1 MQKMFLWVACLA
13 ASTAY
18 ATGND
23 ELSVH
28 DSGSYNSNAYES
40 GSYESR
46 SYKPKPHES
55 EPAPVD
61 EKHKAVFIDDS
72 IIEMNVIE
80 TSVTDSRLDTL
91 PDVKHNIDQSIA
103 ALNEEQSQKPKQD
116 SNKDITIDPL
126 RLKSLAKHPQW
137 QHLLFYKNGKAEV
150 ISPDFYLT
158 NPKPRSKRNFDPY
171 AELLAT
177 IEKIG
182 DESVVCKYPA
192 RYLWLNHHL
201 PELNVDLKNC
211 AQLPDPNQEISL
223 ILVSSYLKNPASSF
237 GHVLVKTGAPIDSK
251 DDGAKEVRELSSEDL
266 LNNSYNFGA
275 SIPAN
280 DNGAMYAV
288 KGLFGLYDA
297 GFSETEFFKQDAV
310 YSKNEQRDM
319 WEYVLNLEEYE
330 TQLLNYHLYEAK
342 SARFDYYFIKQNC
355 GYRSGEILELISDV
369 KTTERIGPWYAP
381 DYVFDQLL
389 EHEGESES
397 LVASVRYLPS
407 EQTQLREKFG
417 QLSKPIQ
424 NIINSVIRTEDIT
437 PLASLN
443 TEDKALALDF
453 LILHRTYK
461 ISQDNTPKQQAFKNA
476 LLSQRFMLPASNG
489 LAQLTV
495 PNKASPALSNKTTQT
510 KVILSDDSVEVGLS
524 LFVKD
529 PLNAHTDIDK
539 RFEAVQASLGY
550 NFDESQWTLTD
561 FVFLD
566 MQQIEDLRQPLS
578 GEPKLSWQ
586 LKTGARTD
594 WFTGSNH
601 SPYAQ
606 AGVGAGAKFGEHI
619 LGYGM
624 LNATVHDQDKHADIG
639 IEVGVRAKREKQS
652 AELSYIASKREGRA
666 GMDFTKLTVRQ
677 QLSKNDDARII
688 VTYSDKVT
696 ADNNTVVSDADKL
709 NAAIAW
715 HHYW

>member
-1 MQKMFLWVACLA
+1 M
-13 ASTAY
+13 
-18 ATGND
+18 
-23 ELSVH
+23 
-28 DSGSYNSNAYES
+28 
-40 GSYESR
+40 
-46 SYKPKPHES
+46 
-55 EPAPVD
+55 
-61 EKHKAVFIDDS
+61 
-72 IIEMNVIE
+72 
-80 TSVTDSRLDTL
+80 
-91 PDVKHNIDQSIA
+91 
-103 ALNEEQSQKPKQD
+103 
-116 SNKDITIDPL
+116 
-126 RLKSLAKHPQW
+126 
-137 QHLLFYKNGKAEV
+137 FYKNGKAEV

-171 AELLAT
+171 AELIAT
-177 IEKIG
+177 IEQINNEG
-182 DESVVCKYPA
+182 VACKYPA

-211 AQLPDPNQEISL
+211 SKLPDANQEISL

-237 GHVLVKTGAPIDSK
+237 GHVLVKTNTPIDNANNTNS
-251 DDGAKEVRELSSEDL
+251 DVRELSSEDL

-275 SIPAN
+275 RIPEN
-280 DNGAMYAV
+280 ENGAMYAL
-288 KGLFGLYDA
+288 KGLFGFYDA

-319 WEYVLNLEEYE
+319 WEYVLNLDAFE

-355 GYRSGEILELISDV
+355 GYRSGEILELISDI
-369 KTTERIGPWYAP
+369 KTTERVGPWYAP

-389 EHEGESES
+389 EHDNGADS
-397 LVASVRYLPS
+397 LVSSVRYLPS
-407 EQTQLREKFG
+407 EQTQLREKFV

-424 NIINSVIRTEDIT
+424 AVINSVIRTEST
-437 PLASLN
+437 APLATLN
-443 TEDKALALDF
+443 ADDKAVALDF

-461 ISQDNTPKQQAFKNA
+461 ITQDDTPKQRALKSE
-476 LLSQRFMLPASNG
+476 LLSQRFALPASNG
-489 LAQLTV
+489 LAQLPV
-495 PNKASPALSNKTTQT
+495 PNKPSPALSNKTTQT
-510 KVILSDDSVEVGLS
+510 TVVLSEERAEVGLS

-539 RFEAVQASLGY
+539 RFEAVKASLGY
-550 NFDESQWTLTD
+550 SFDMHQWTLTD

-594 WFTGSNH
+594 MFTGNRH

-606 AGVGAGAKFGEHI
+606 AGVGAGAKFGKHI

-624 LNATVHDQDKHADIG
+624 VNATAHDQDKHADIG
-639 IEVGVRAKREKQS
+639 IELGLRMKRNNQS
-652 AELSYIASKREGRA
+652 AELSYVTSKREGRTA
-666 GMDFTKLTVRQ
+666 IDVAKLTLRQ
-677 QLSKNDDARII
+677 QLSKNNDARLIM
-688 VTYSDKVT
+688 TYSDTVM
-696 ADNNTVVSDADKL
+696 ADNSVVLGDSNTID
-709 NAAIAW
+709 AAIAW

>member
-1 MQKMFLWVACLA
+1 MYLGYLDKMQKILLWVACFA
-13 ASTAY
+13 ATTAG
-18 ATGND
+18 AAALD
-23 ELSVH
+23 E
-28 DSGSYNSNAYES
+28 SNAYI
-40 GSYESR
+40 
-46 SYKPKPHES
+46 PKPVMMDKEDKIASNTDTAIEAHLAIS
-55 EPAPVD
+55 ELN
-61 EKHKAVFIDDS
+61 S
-72 IIEMNVIE
+72 
-80 TSVTDSRLDTL
+80 L
-91 PDVKHNIDQSIA
+91 PSLEQSIQQLA
-103 ALNEEQSQKPKQD
+103 EEQVQEQKPNT
-116 SNKDITIDPL
+116 NKNIVIDPL
-126 RLKSLAKHPQW
+126 TLKSLAKHPQW

-177 IEKIG
+177 IEQSN

-192 RYLWLNHHL
+192 RYLWLTHHL

-211 AQLPDPNQEISL
+211 SQLPDPNQEISL
-223 ILVSSYLKNPASSF
+223 ILVSNYLKNPASSF
-237 GHVLVKTGAPIDSK
+237 GHVLVKTNMPIDDADSMVQ
-251 DDGAKEVRELSSEDL
+251 DVRELSSEDL
-266 LNNSYNFGA
+266 LNSSYNFGA
-275 SIPAN
+275 RIPAN
-280 DNGAMYAV
+280 ENGAMYAI

-319 WEYVLNLEEYE
+319 WEYVLNLDTFD

-389 EHEGESES
+389 EHEGETESES
-397 LVASVRYLPS
+397 LVSSVRYLPS
-407 EQTQLREKFG
+407 EQTQLREKFV

-424 NIINSVIRTEDIT
+424 DIINAVIRTEDT
-437 PLASLN
+437 APLATLDEES
-443 TEDKALALDF
+443 KALALDF

-461 ISQDNTPKQQAFKNA
+461 ISQDNTPKQQAFKGV
-476 LLSQRFMLPASNG
+476 LLSQRFTLPASNG
-489 LAQLTV
+489 LAQLPV

-510 KVILSDDSVEVGLS
+510 RIVLSDEMAEVGLS

-529 PLNAHTDIDK
+529 PLNAYTDIDK
-539 RFEAVQASLGY
+539 RFEAVKASLGY
-550 NFDESQWTLTD
+550 SFDERQWTLTD

-578 GEPKLSWQ
+578 SEPKLSWQ

-594 WFTGSNH
+594 WFTCKHH

-606 AGVGAGAKFGEHI
+606 AGIGAGAKFGQHL

-624 LNATVHDQDKHADIG
+624 VNATVHDQDKHADIG
-639 IEVGVRAKREKQS
+639 IELGLRAKRDSQS
-652 AELSYIASKREGRA
+652 AELSYIASKREGYNA
-666 GMDFTKLTVRQ
+666 INLTKLTVRQ
-677 QLSKNDDARII
+677 QLSKNNDARLI
-688 VTYSDKVT
+688 VTYSDTVT
-696 ADNNTVVSDADKL
+696 ADNDVILDDSDTLNT
-709 NAAIAW
+709 AIAW

>member
-1 MQKMFLWVACLA
+1 M
-13 ASTAY
+13 
-18 ATGND
+18 
-23 ELSVH
+23 
-28 DSGSYNSNAYES
+28 
-40 GSYESR
+40 
-46 SYKPKPHES
+46 
-55 EPAPVD
+55 
-61 EKHKAVFIDDS
+61 
-72 IIEMNVIE
+72 
-80 TSVTDSRLDTL
+80 
-91 PDVKHNIDQSIA
+91 
-103 ALNEEQSQKPKQD
+103 
-116 SNKDITIDPL
+116 
-126 RLKSLAKHPQW
+126 AKHSQW

-171 AELLAT
+171 AELIAT
-177 IEKIG
+177 IEQINNEG
-182 DESVVCKYPA
+182 VACKYPA

-211 AQLPDPNQEISL
+211 SKLPDANQEISL

-237 GHVLVKTGAPIDSK
+237 GHVLVKTNTPIDNANNTNS
-251 DDGAKEVRELSSEDL
+251 DVRELSSEDL

-275 SIPAN
+275 RIPEN
-280 DNGAMYAV
+280 ENGAMYAL
-288 KGLFGLYDA
+288 KGLFGFYDA

-319 WEYVLNLEEYE
+319 WEYVLNLDAFE

-355 GYRSGEILELISDV
+355 GYRSGEILELISDI
-369 KTTERIGPWYAP
+369 KTTERVGPWYAP

-389 EHEGESES
+389 EHDNGADS
-397 LVASVRYLPS
+397 LVSSVRYLPS
-407 EQTQLREKFG
+407 EQTQLREKFV

-424 NIINSVIRTEDIT
+424 AVINSVIRTEST
-437 PLASLN
+437 APLATLN
-443 TEDKALALDF
+443 ADDKAVALDF

-461 ISQDNTPKQQAFKNA
+461 ITQDDTPKQRALKSE
-476 LLSQRFMLPASNG
+476 LLSQRFALPASNG
-489 LAQLTV
+489 LAQLPV
-495 PNKASPALSNKTTQT
+495 PNKPSPALSNKTTQT
-510 KVILSDDSVEVGLS
+510 TVVLSEERAEVGLS

-539 RFEAVQASLGY
+539 RFEAVKASLGY
-550 NFDESQWTLTD
+550 SFDMHQWTLTD

-594 WFTGSNH
+594 MFTGNRH

-606 AGVGAGAKFGEHI
+606 AGVGAGAKFGKHI

-624 LNATVHDQDKHADIG
+624 VNATAHDQDKHADIG
-639 IEVGVRAKREKQS
+639 IELGLRMKRNNQS
-652 AELSYIASKREGRA
+652 AELSYVTSKREGRTA
-666 GMDFTKLTVRQ
+666 IDVAKLTLRQ
-677 QLSKNDDARII
+677 QLSKNNDARLIM
-688 VTYSDKVT
+688 TYSDTVM
-696 ADNNTVVSDADKL
+696 ADNSVVLGDSNTID
-709 NAAIAW
+709 AAIAW

>member
-1 MQKMFLWVACLA
+1 MQKIFLCVACFAVSTVCA
-13 ASTAY
+13 AEPYVMNSAMDSIVVEEKDNNVFTHD
-18 ATGND
+18 GNAD
-23 ELSVH
+23 NNET
-28 DSGSYNSNAYES
+28 
-40 GSYESR
+40 
-46 SYKPKPHES
+46 S
-55 EPAPVD
+55 EPRVLANGLDVSLAQMQGMRLPSD
-61 EKHKAVFIDDS
+61 KT
-72 IIEMNVIE
+72 IIEKKRQPSKKTAT
-80 TSVTDSRLDTL
+80 TSAKLKALS
-91 PDVKHNIDQSIA
+91 KHS
-103 ALNEEQSQKPKQD
+103 
-116 SNKDITIDPL
+116 
-126 RLKSLAKHPQW
+126 QW

-171 AELLAT
+171 AELMAT
-177 IEKIG
+177 IEQMNNEG
-182 DESVVCKYPA
+182 VVCKYPA

-211 AQLPDPNQEISL
+211 SKLPDANQEISL

-237 GHVLVKTGAPIDSK
+237 GHVLVKTNTSIDNINNTNS
-251 DDGAKEVRELSSEDL
+251 DVRELSSEDL

-275 SIPAN
+275 RIPEN
-280 DNGAMYAV
+280 ENGAMYAL
-288 KGLFGLYDA
+288 KGLFGFYDA

-319 WEYVLNLEEYE
+319 WEYVLNLDAFE

-355 GYRSGEILELISDV
+355 GYRSGEILELISDI
-369 KTTERIGPWYAP
+369 KTTERVGPWYAP

-389 EHEGESES
+389 EHDNGADS
-397 LVASVRYLPS
+397 LVSSVRYLPS
-407 EQTQLREKFG
+407 EQTQLREKFV

-424 NIINSVIRTEDIT
+424 AVINSVIRTEST
-437 PLASLN
+437 APLATLN
-443 TEDKALALDF
+443 ADDRAVALDF

-461 ISQDNTPKQQAFKNA
+461 ITQDNTLKQRAFKSE
-476 LLSQRFMLPASNG
+476 LLSQRFALPASNG

-495 PNKASPALSNKTTQT
+495 PNKPSPALSNKTTQT
-510 KVILSDDSVEVGLS
+510 TVVLSDERAEVGLS

-539 RFEAVQASLGY
+539 HFEAVKVSLGY
-550 NFDESQWTLTD
+550 NFDEYQWTLTD

-594 WFTGSNH
+594 MFTGNRH

-606 AGVGAGAKFGEHI
+606 VGIGAGAKFGKHI
-619 LGYGM
+619 LGYSM
-624 LNATVHDQDKHADIG
+624 VNATVHDQDRHADIG
-639 IEVGVRAKREKQS
+639 IELGLRMKRNNQS
-652 AELSYIASKREGRA
+652 AELSYVTSKREGRTA
-666 GMDFTKLTVRQ
+666 IDVAKLILRQ
-677 QLSKNDDARII
+677 QLSKNNDARLI
-688 VTYSDKVT
+688 VTYSDTVM
-696 ADNNTVVSDADKL
+696 ADNSVVLGDSDKID
-709 NAAIAW
+709 AAVAW

>member
-13 ASTAY
+13 ATTICNAEVDETNAY
-18 ATGND
+18 ASDPVIVDNENKFSSSND
-23 ELSVH
+23 SAIAADMTLSDRENLSDIVQ
-28 DSGSYNSNAYES
+28 
-40 GSYESR
+40 
-46 SYKPKPHES
+46 
-55 EPAPVD
+55 
-61 EKHKAVFIDDS
+61 
-72 IIEMNVIE
+72 
-80 TSVTDSRLDTL
+80 SVQRLTDSQ
-91 PDVKHNIDQSIA
+91 IQ
-103 ALNEEQSQKPKQD
+103 EQNRNSQKD
-116 SNKDITIDPL
+116 TAIDPIK
-126 RLKSLAKHPQW
+126 LKSLAKHSQW

-171 AELLAT
+171 AELIAT
-177 IEKIG
+177 IEQMNNEG
-182 DESVVCKYPA
+182 VVCKYPA

-211 AQLPDPNQEISL
+211 SKLPDANQEISL

-237 GHVLVKTGAPIDSK
+237 GHVLVKTNTSIDNINNTNS
-251 DDGAKEVRELSSEDL
+251 DVRELSSEDL

-275 SIPAN
+275 RIPEN
-280 DNGAMYAV
+280 ENGAMYAL
-288 KGLFGLYDA
+288 KGLFGFYDA

-319 WEYVLNLEEYE
+319 WEYVLNLDTFE

-355 GYRSGEILELISDV
+355 GYRSGEILELISDI
-369 KTTERIGPWYAP
+369 KMTERVGPWYAP
-381 DYVFDQLL
+381 DYAFDQLL
-389 EHEGESES
+389 EHDNGADS
-397 LVASVRYLPS
+397 LVSSVRYLPS
-407 EQTQLREKFG
+407 EQTQLREKFV
-417 QLSKPIQ
+417 QLSRPIQ
-424 NIINSVIRTEDIT
+424 AIINYVIRTEDT
-437 PLASLN
+437 APLATLN
-443 TEDKALALDF
+443 ADDKAVALDF

-461 ISQDNTPKQQAFKNA
+461 ITQDNTLKQRALKSE
-476 LLSQRFMLPASNG
+476 LLSQRFALPASNG

-495 PNKASPALSNKTTQT
+495 PNKPSPALSNKTTQT
-510 KVILSDDSVEVGLS
+510 TVVLSDERAEVGLS

-539 RFEAVQASLGY
+539 RFEAVKASLGY
-550 NFDESQWTLTD
+550 SFDMHQWTLTD

-566 MQQIEDLRQPLS
+566 MQQIEDLRQPLL

-594 WFTGSNH
+594 TFTGNRH

-606 AGVGAGAKFGEHI
+606 AGVGAGAKFGKHI

-624 LNATVHDQDKHADIG
+624 VNATAHDQDKHADIG
-639 IEVGVRAKREKQS
+639 IELGLRMKRNNQS
-652 AELSYIASKREGRA
+652 AELSYVTSKREGRTA
-666 GMDFTKLTVRQ
+666 IDVAKLILRQ
-677 QLSKNDDARII
+677 QLSKNNDARLI
-688 VTYSDKVT
+688 VTYSDTVM
-696 ADNNTVVSDADKL
+696 ADNSVVLGESDKID
-709 NAAIAW
+709 AAVAW

>member
-1 MQKMFLWVACLA
+1 MQKIFLCVACFAVSTVCA
-13 ASTAY
+13 AEPYVMNSAMDSIVVEEKDNNVFTHD
-18 ATGND
+18 GNAD
-23 ELSVH
+23 NNET
-28 DSGSYNSNAYES
+28 
-40 GSYESR
+40 
-46 SYKPKPHES
+46 S
-55 EPAPVD
+55 EPRVLANGLDVSLAQMQGMRLPSD
-61 EKHKAVFIDDS
+61 KT
-72 IIEMNVIE
+72 IIEKKRQPSKKTAT
-80 TSVTDSRLDTL
+80 TSAKLKALS
-91 PDVKHNIDQSIA
+91 KHS
-103 ALNEEQSQKPKQD
+103 
-116 SNKDITIDPL
+116 
-126 RLKSLAKHPQW
+126 QW

-171 AELLAT
+171 AELMAT
-177 IEKIG
+177 IEQMNNEG
-182 DESVVCKYPA
+182 VVCKYPA

-211 AQLPDPNQEISL
+211 SKLPDANQEISL

-237 GHVLVKTGAPIDSK
+237 GHVLVKTNTSIDNINNTNS
-251 DDGAKEVRELSSEDL
+251 DVRELSSEDL

-275 SIPAN
+275 RIPEN
-280 DNGAMYAV
+280 ENGAMYAL
-288 KGLFGLYDA
+288 KGLFGFYDA

-319 WEYVLNLEEYE
+319 WEYVLNLDAFE

-355 GYRSGEILELISDV
+355 GYRSGEILELISDI
-369 KTTERIGPWYAP
+369 KTTERVGPWYAP

-389 EHEGESES
+389 EHDNGADS
-397 LVASVRYLPS
+397 LVSSVRYLPS
-407 EQTQLREKFG
+407 EQTQLREKFV

-424 NIINSVIRTEDIT
+424 AVINSVIRTEST
-437 PLASLN
+437 APLATLN
-443 TEDKALALDF
+443 ADDRAVALDF

-461 ISQDNTPKQQAFKNA
+461 ITQDNTLKQRAFKSE
-476 LLSQRFMLPASNG
+476 LLSQRFALPASNG

-495 PNKASPALSNKTTQT
+495 PNKPSPALSNKTTQT
-510 KVILSDDSVEVGLS
+510 TVVLSDERAEVGLS

-539 RFEAVQASLGY
+539 HFEAVKVSLGY
-550 NFDESQWTLTD
+550 NFDEYQWTLTD

-594 WFTGSNH
+594 MFTGNRH

-606 AGVGAGAKFGEHI
+606 AGVGAGAKFGKHI
-619 LGYGM
+619 LGYSM
-624 LNATVHDQDKHADIG
+624 VNATVHDQDRHADIG
-639 IEVGVRAKREKQS
+639 IELGLRMKRNNQS
-652 AELSYIASKREGRA
+652 AELSYVTSKREGRTA
-666 GMDFTKLTVRQ
+666 IDVAKLILRQ
-677 QLSKNDDARII
+677 QLSKNNDARLI
-688 VTYSDKVT
+688 VTYSDTVM
-696 ADNNTVVSDADKL
+696 ADNSVVLGDSNTID
-709 NAAIAW
+709 AAIAW

>member
-1 MQKMFLWVACLA
+1 MDSIVVEEKDNNVF
-13 ASTAY
+13 THD
-18 ATGND
+18 GNAD
-23 ELSVH
+23 NNET
-28 DSGSYNSNAYES
+28 
-40 GSYESR
+40 
-46 SYKPKPHES
+46 S
-55 EPAPVD
+55 EPRVLANGLDVSLAQMQGMRLPSD
-61 EKHKAVFIDDS
+61 KT
-72 IIEMNVIE
+72 IIEKKRQPSKNTAT
-80 TSVTDSRLDTL
+80 TSAKLKALS
-91 PDVKHNIDQSIA
+91 KHS
-103 ALNEEQSQKPKQD
+103 
-116 SNKDITIDPL
+116 
-126 RLKSLAKHPQW
+126 QW

-171 AELLAT
+171 AELMAT
-177 IEKIG
+177 IEQMNNEG
-182 DESVVCKYPA
+182 VVCKYPA

-211 AQLPDPNQEISL
+211 SKLPDANQEISL

-237 GHVLVKTGAPIDSK
+237 GHVLVKTNTSIDNINNTNS
-251 DDGAKEVRELSSEDL
+251 DVRELSSEDL

-275 SIPAN
+275 RIPEN
-280 DNGAMYAV
+280 ENGAMYAL
-288 KGLFGLYDA
+288 KGLFGFYDA

-319 WEYVLNLEEYE
+319 WEYVLNLDAFE

-355 GYRSGEILELISDV
+355 GYRSGEILELISDI
-369 KTTERIGPWYAP
+369 KTTERVGPWYAP

-389 EHEGESES
+389 EHDNGADS
-397 LVASVRYLPS
+397 LVSSVRYLPS
-407 EQTQLREKFG
+407 EQTQLREKFV

-424 NIINSVIRTEDIT
+424 AVINSVIRTEST
-437 PLASLN
+437 APLATLN
-443 TEDKALALDF
+443 ADDRAVALDF

-461 ISQDNTPKQQAFKNA
+461 ITQDNTLKQRAFKSE
-476 LLSQRFMLPASNG
+476 LLSQRFALPASNG

-495 PNKASPALSNKTTQT
+495 PNKPSPALSNKTTQT
-510 KVILSDDSVEVGLS
+510 TVVLSDERAEVGLS

-539 RFEAVQASLGY
+539 HFEAVKVSLGY
-550 NFDESQWTLTD
+550 NFDEYQWTLTD

-594 WFTGSNH
+594 MFTGNRH

-606 AGVGAGAKFGEHI
+606 VGIGAGAKFGKHI
-619 LGYGM
+619 LGYSM
-624 LNATVHDQDKHADIG
+624 VNATVHDQDRHADIG
-639 IEVGVRAKREKQS
+639 IELGLRMKRNNQS
-652 AELSYIASKREGRA
+652 AELSYVTSKREGRTA
-666 GMDFTKLTVRQ
+666 IDVAKLILRQ
-677 QLSKNDDARII
+677 QLSKNNDARLI
-688 VTYSDKVT
+688 VTYSDTVM
-696 ADNNTVVSDADKL
+696 ADNSVVLGDSNTID
-709 NAAIAW
+709 AAIAW

>member
-13 ASTAY
+13 ATTICNAEVDETNAY
-18 ATGND
+18 ASDPVIVDNENKFSSSND
-23 ELSVH
+23 SAIAADMTLSDRENLSDIVQ
-28 DSGSYNSNAYES
+28 
-40 GSYESR
+40 
-46 SYKPKPHES
+46 
-55 EPAPVD
+55 
-61 EKHKAVFIDDS
+61 
-72 IIEMNVIE
+72 
-80 TSVTDSRLDTL
+80 SVQRLTDSQ
-91 PDVKHNIDQSIA
+91 IQ
-103 ALNEEQSQKPKQD
+103 EQNRNSQKD
-116 SNKDITIDPL
+116 TAIDPIK
-126 RLKSLAKHPQW
+126 LKSLAKHSQW

-171 AELLAT
+171 AELIAT
-177 IEKIG
+177 IEQMNNEG
-182 DESVVCKYPA
+182 VVCKYPA

-211 AQLPDPNQEISL
+211 SKLPDANQEISL

-237 GHVLVKTGAPIDSK
+237 GHVLVKTNTSIDNINNTNS
-251 DDGAKEVRELSSEDL
+251 DVRELSSEDL

-275 SIPAN
+275 RIPEN
-280 DNGAMYAV
+280 ENGAMYAL
-288 KGLFGLYDA
+288 KGLFGFYDA

-319 WEYVLNLEEYE
+319 WEYVLNLDTFE

-355 GYRSGEILELISDV
+355 GYRSGEILELISDI
-369 KTTERIGPWYAP
+369 KTTERVGPWYAP

-389 EHEGESES
+389 EHDNGADS
-397 LVASVRYLPS
+397 LVSSVRYLPS
-407 EQTQLREKFG
+407 EQTQLREKFV

-424 NIINSVIRTEDIT
+424 AIINSVIRTEST
-437 PLASLN
+437 APLATLN
-443 TEDKALALDF
+443 ADDRAVALDF

-461 ISQDNTPKQQAFKNA
+461 ITQDNTLKQRAFKSE
-476 LLSQRFMLPASNG
+476 LLSQRFALPASNG

-495 PNKASPALSNKTTQT
+495 PNKPSPALSNKTTQT
-510 KVILSDDSVEVGLS
+510 TVVLSDERAEVGLS

-539 RFEAVQASLGY
+539 HFEAVKVSLGY
-550 NFDESQWTLTD
+550 NFDEYQWTLTD

-594 WFTGSNH
+594 MFTGNRH

-606 AGVGAGAKFGEHI
+606 AGVGAGAKFGKHI

-624 LNATVHDQDKHADIG
+624 VNATVHDQDRHADIG
-639 IEVGVRAKREKQS
+639 IELGLRMKRNNQS
-652 AELSYIASKREGRA
+652 AELSYVTSKREGRTA
-666 GMDFTKLTVRQ
+666 IDVAKLILRQ
-677 QLSKNDDARII
+677 QLSKNNDARLI
-688 VTYSDKVT
+688 VTYSDTVM
-696 ADNNTVVSDADKL
+696 ADNSVVLGESDKID
-709 NAAIAW
+709 AAVAW

>member
-13 ASTAY
+13 ATTICNAEVDETNAY
-18 ATGND
+18 ASDPVTVDKENKF
-23 ELSVH
+23 S
-28 DSGSYNSNAYES
+28 SSNAS
-40 GSYESR
+40 SI
-46 SYKPKPHES
+46 
-55 EPAPVD
+55 AVD
-61 EKHKAVFIDDS
+61 
-72 IIEMNVIE
+72 M
-80 TSVTDSRLDTL
+80 TSSDRENLSDIVQSVQRLTDSQ
-91 PDVKHNIDQSIA
+91 IQ
-103 ALNEEQSQKPKQD
+103 EQNRNSQKD
-116 SNKDITIDPL
+116 TAIDPIK
-126 RLKSLAKHPQW
+126 LKSLAKHSQW

-171 AELLAT
+171 AELIAT
-177 IEKIG
+177 IEQMNNEG
-182 DESVVCKYPA
+182 VVCKYPA

-211 AQLPDPNQEISL
+211 SKLPDANQEISL

-237 GHVLVKTGAPIDSK
+237 GHVLVKTNTSIDNINNTNS
-251 DDGAKEVRELSSEDL
+251 DVRELSSEDL

-275 SIPAN
+275 RIPEN
-280 DNGAMYAV
+280 ENGAMYAL
-288 KGLFGLYDA
+288 KGLFGFYDA

-319 WEYVLNLEEYE
+319 WEYVLNLDTFE

-355 GYRSGEILELISDV
+355 GYRSGEILELISDI
-369 KTTERIGPWYAP
+369 KTTERVGPWYAP

-389 EHEGESES
+389 EHDNGADS
-397 LVASVRYLPS
+397 LVSSVRYLPS
-407 EQTQLREKFG
+407 EQTQLREKFV

-424 NIINSVIRTEDIT
+424 AVINSVIRTEST
-437 PLASLN
+437 APLATLN
-443 TEDKALALDF
+443 ADDKAVALDF

-461 ISQDNTPKQQAFKNA
+461 ITQDDTPKQRALKSE
-476 LLSQRFMLPASNG
+476 LLSQRFALPASNG
-489 LAQLTV
+489 LAQLPV
-495 PNKASPALSNKTTQT
+495 PNKPSPALSNKTTQT
-510 KVILSDDSVEVGLS
+510 TVVLSEERAEVGLS

-539 RFEAVQASLGY
+539 RFEAVKASLGY
-550 NFDESQWTLTD
+550 SFDMHQWTLTD

-586 LKTGARTD
+586 LKTGARID
-594 WFTGSNH
+594 MFTGNRH

-606 AGVGAGAKFGEHI
+606 AGVGAGAKFGKHI

-624 LNATVHDQDKHADIG
+624 VNATVHDQDRHADIG
-639 IEVGVRAKREKQS
+639 IELGLRMKRNSQS
-652 AELSYIASKREGRA
+652 AELSYVTSKREGRTA
-666 GMDFTKLTVRQ
+666 IDVAKLILRQ
-677 QLSKNDDARII
+677 QLSKNNDARLIM
-688 VTYSDKVT
+688 TYSDTVM
-696 ADNNTVVSDADKL
+696 ADNSVVLGESDKID
-709 NAAIAW
+709 AAVAW

>member
-1 MQKMFLWVACLA
+1 MQKIFLWVACFS

-18 ATGND
+18 AVGVD
-23 ELSVH
+23 ELSVI
-28 DSGSYNSNAYES
+28 DSNDYE
-40 GSYESR
+40 
-46 SYKPKPHES
+46 PKPAKLES
-55 EPAPVD
+55 VGKKEQ
-61 EKHKAVFIDDS
+61 AVAINDH
-72 IIEMNVIE
+72 VIE
-80 TSVTDSRLDTL
+80 TDIVDSRANSEMDAL
-91 PDVKHNIDQSIA
+91 PDVENNIEQIIE
-103 ALNEEQSQKPKQD
+103 LTNKVQSQEPKQD
-116 SNKDITIDPL
+116 ANKSITIDPL
-126 RLKSLAKHPQW
+126 KLQALSKHRQW
-137 QHLLFYKNGKAEV
+137 QHLLFYKDGKAEV
-150 ISPDFYLT
+150 ISLGFYLT
-158 NPKPRSKRNFDPY
+158 NPKPRSKRDVDPY
-171 AELLAT
+171 AELIAT
-177 IEKIG
+177 IESID
-182 DESVVCKYPA
+182 DEKVVCKYPA
-192 RYLWLNHHL
+192 RYLWLTHHL
-201 PELNVDLKNC
+201 PELHVNLNECV
-211 AQLPDPNQEISL
+211 QLPDPNQEISL
-223 ILVSSYLKNPASSF
+223 ILVSNYLKNPASSF
-237 GHVLVKTGAPIDSK
+237 GHVLVKTSLPTGDKDNNTISTNAKNDNAK
-251 DDGAKEVRELSSEDL
+251 DDNANEVRELSSEDL
-266 LNNSYNFGA
+266 LNSSYNFGA

-280 DNGAMYAV
+280 ENGAMYAI

-319 WEYVLNLEEYE
+319 WEYVLNLESYE

-389 EHEGESES
+389 EHEDGTES
-397 LVASVRYLPS
+397 LVSSVRYLPS

-417 QLSKPIQ
+417 QLPKPIQ
-424 NIINSVIRTEDIT
+424 DIINSVIRTENIEL
-437 PLASLN
+437 LATLN

-461 ISQDNTPKQQAFKNA
+461 ISQNDTPKHQSFKSE
-476 LLSQRFMLPASNG
+476 LLSQRFKLPASNG
-489 LAQLTV
+489 LAQLPV

-510 KVILSDDSVEVGLS
+510 KVVLSDEMAEIGLS

-529 PLNAHTDIDK
+529 PLNAYTDIDK

-550 NFDESQWTLTD
+550 DFDKHQLTLTD

-594 WFTGSNH
+594 WFTGNHH

-606 AGVGAGAKFGEHI
+606 AGVGAGAKFGEHV

-624 LNATVHDQDKHADIG
+624 VNATVHDQDKHADIG
-639 IEVGVRAKREKQS
+639 IEVGVRAKRDRQS
-652 AELSYIASKREGRA
+652 AELSYIASKREGRTS
-666 GMDFTKLTVRQ
+666 MNLTKLTLRQ
-677 QLSKNDDARII
+677 QLSKNDDARIV
-688 VTYSDKVT
+688 VTYSDTVT
-696 ADNNTVVSDADKL
+696 ADNNAILDDIDKL

>member
-1 MQKMFLWVACLA
+1 MQKIFLCVACFAVSTVCA
-13 ASTAY
+13 AEPYVMNSAMDSIVVEEKDNNVFTHD
-18 ATGND
+18 GNAD
-23 ELSVH
+23 NNET
-28 DSGSYNSNAYES
+28 
-40 GSYESR
+40 
-46 SYKPKPHES
+46 S
-55 EPAPVD
+55 EPRVLANGLDVSLAQMQGMRLPSD
-61 EKHKAVFIDDS
+61 KT
-72 IIEMNVIE
+72 IIEKKRQPSKNTAT
-80 TSVTDSRLDTL
+80 TSAKLKALS
-91 PDVKHNIDQSIA
+91 KHS
-103 ALNEEQSQKPKQD
+103 
-116 SNKDITIDPL
+116 
-126 RLKSLAKHPQW
+126 QW

-171 AELLAT
+171 AELMAT
-177 IEKIG
+177 IEQMNNEG
-182 DESVVCKYPA
+182 VVCKYPA

-211 AQLPDPNQEISL
+211 SKLPDANQEISL

-237 GHVLVKTGAPIDSK
+237 GHVLVKTNTSIDNINNTNS
-251 DDGAKEVRELSSEDL
+251 DVRELSSEDL

-275 SIPAN
+275 RIPEN
-280 DNGAMYAV
+280 ENGAMYAL
-288 KGLFGLYDA
+288 KGLFGFYDA

-319 WEYVLNLEEYE
+319 WEYVLNLDAFE

-355 GYRSGEILELISDV
+355 GYRSGEILELISDI
-369 KTTERIGPWYAP
+369 KTTERVGPWYAP

-389 EHEGESES
+389 EHDNGADS
-397 LVASVRYLPS
+397 LVSSVRYLPS
-407 EQTQLREKFG
+407 EQTQLREKFV

-424 NIINSVIRTEDIT
+424 AVINSVIRTEST
-437 PLASLN
+437 APLATLN
-443 TEDKALALDF
+443 ADDRAVALDF

-461 ISQDNTPKQQAFKNA
+461 ITQDNTLKQRAFKSE
-476 LLSQRFMLPASNG
+476 LLSQRFALPASNG

-495 PNKASPALSNKTTQT
+495 PNKPSPALSNKTTQT
-510 KVILSDDSVEVGLS
+510 TVVLSDERAEVGLS

-539 RFEAVQASLGY
+539 HFEAVKVSLGY
-550 NFDESQWTLTD
+550 NFDEYQWTLTD

-594 WFTGSNH
+594 MFTGNRH

-606 AGVGAGAKFGEHI
+606 VGIGAGAKFGKHI
-619 LGYGM
+619 LGYSM
-624 LNATVHDQDKHADIG
+624 VNATVHDQDRHADIG
-639 IEVGVRAKREKQS
+639 IELGLRMKRNNQS
-652 AELSYIASKREGRA
+652 AELSYVTSKREGRTA
-666 GMDFTKLTVRQ
+666 IDVAKLILRQ
-677 QLSKNDDARII
+677 QLSKNNDARLI
-688 VTYSDKVT
+688 VTYSDTVM
-696 ADNNTVVSDADKL
+696 ADNSVVLGDSNTID
-709 NAAIAW
+709 AAIAW

>member
-1 MQKMFLWVACLA
+1 MFLWVACLA
-13 ASTAY
+13 ATTICNAEVDETNAY
-18 ATGND
+18 ASDPVIVDNENKFSSSND
-23 ELSVH
+23 SAIAADMTLSDRENLSDIVQ
-28 DSGSYNSNAYES
+28 
-40 GSYESR
+40 
-46 SYKPKPHES
+46 
-55 EPAPVD
+55 
-61 EKHKAVFIDDS
+61 
-72 IIEMNVIE
+72 
-80 TSVTDSRLDTL
+80 SVQRLTDSQ
-91 PDVKHNIDQSIA
+91 IQ
-103 ALNEEQSQKPKQD
+103 EQNRNSQKD
-116 SNKDITIDPL
+116 TAIDPIK
-126 RLKSLAKHPQW
+126 LKSLAKHSQW

-171 AELLAT
+171 AELIAT
-177 IEKIG
+177 IEQINNEG
-182 DESVVCKYPA
+182 VACKYPA

-211 AQLPDPNQEISL
+211 SKLPDANQEISL

-237 GHVLVKTGAPIDSK
+237 GHVLVKTNTSIDNINNTNS
-251 DDGAKEVRELSSEDL
+251 DVRELSSEDL

-275 SIPAN
+275 RIPEN
-280 DNGAMYAV
+280 ENGAMYAL
-288 KGLFGLYDA
+288 KGLFGFYDA

-319 WEYVLNLEEYE
+319 WEYVLNLDTFE

-355 GYRSGEILELISDV
+355 GYRSGEILELISDI
-369 KTTERIGPWYAP
+369 KTTERVGPWYAP

-389 EHEGESES
+389 EHDNGADS
-397 LVASVRYLPS
+397 LVSSVRYLPS
-407 EQTQLREKFG
+407 EQTQLREKFV

-424 NIINSVIRTEDIT
+424 AVINSVIRTEST
-437 PLASLN
+437 APLATLN
-443 TEDKALALDF
+443 ADDKAVALDF

-461 ISQDNTPKQQAFKNA
+461 ITQDDTPKQRALKSE
-476 LLSQRFMLPASNG
+476 LLSQRFALPASNG
-489 LAQLTV
+489 LAQLPV
-495 PNKASPALSNKTTQT
+495 PNKPSPALSNKTTQT
-510 KVILSDDSVEVGLS
+510 TVVLSEERAEVGLS

-539 RFEAVQASLGY
+539 RFEAVKASLGY
-550 NFDESQWTLTD
+550 SFDMHQWTLTD

-594 WFTGSNH
+594 MFTGNRH

-606 AGVGAGAKFGEHI
+606 AGVGAGAKFGKHI

-624 LNATVHDQDKHADIG
+624 VNATAHDQDKHADIG
-639 IEVGVRAKREKQS
+639 IELGLRMKRNNQS
-652 AELSYIASKREGRA
+652 AELSYVTSKREGRTA
-666 GMDFTKLTVRQ
+666 IDVAKLILRQ
-677 QLSKNDDARII
+677 QLSKNNDARLI
-688 VTYSDKVT
+688 VTYSDTVM
-696 ADNNTVVSDADKL
+696 ADNSVVLGDSNTID
-709 NAAIAW
+709 AAIAW

>member
-13 ASTAY
+13 ATTICNAEVDETNAY
-18 ATGND
+18 ASDPVIVDNENKFSSSND
-23 ELSVH
+23 S
-28 DSGSYNSNAYES
+28 A
-40 GSYESR
+40 
-46 SYKPKPHES
+46 
-55 EPAPVD
+55 
-61 EKHKAVFIDDS
+61 
-72 IIEMNVIE
+72 
-80 TSVTDSRLDTL
+80 
-91 PDVKHNIDQSIA
+91 IA
-103 ALNEEQSQKPKQD
+103 ADMTLSDRENLSDIEPSVQRLTESQIQEQNRNSQK
-116 SNKDITIDPL
+116 NTAIDPIK
-126 RLKSLAKHPQW
+126 LKSLAKHSQW

-171 AELLAT
+171 AELIAT
-177 IEKIG
+177 IEQINNEG
-182 DESVVCKYPA
+182 VACKYPA

-211 AQLPDPNQEISL
+211 SKLPDANQEISL

-237 GHVLVKTGAPIDSK
+237 GHVLVKTNTSIDNINNTNS
-251 DDGAKEVRELSSEDL
+251 DVRELSSEDL

-275 SIPAN
+275 RIPEN
-280 DNGAMYAV
+280 ENGAMYAL
-288 KGLFGLYDA
+288 KGLFGFYDA

-319 WEYVLNLEEYE
+319 WEYVLNLDTFE

-355 GYRSGEILELISDV
+355 GYRSGEILELISDI
-369 KTTERIGPWYAP
+369 KTTERVGPWYAP

-389 EHEGESES
+389 EHDNGADS
-397 LVASVRYLPS
+397 LVSSVRYLPS
-407 EQTQLREKFG
+407 EQTQLREKFV

-424 NIINSVIRTEDIT
+424 AIINSVIRTEST
-437 PLASLN
+437 APLATLN
-443 TEDKALALDF
+443 ADDRAVALDF

-461 ISQDNTPKQQAFKNA
+461 ITQDNTLKQRAFKSE
-476 LLSQRFMLPASNG
+476 LLSQRFALPASNG
-489 LAQLTV
+489 LAQLPV
-495 PNKASPALSNKTTQT
+495 PNKPSPALSNKTTQT
-510 KVILSDDSVEVGLS
+510 TVVLSEERAEVGLS

-539 RFEAVQASLGY
+539 RFEAVKASLGY
-550 NFDESQWTLTD
+550 SFDMHQWTLTD

-566 MQQIEDLRQPLS
+566 MQQIEDLRQPLL

-594 WFTGSNH
+594 MFTGNRH

-606 AGVGAGAKFGEHI
+606 AGVGAGAKFGKHI

-624 LNATVHDQDKHADIG
+624 VNATAHDQDKHADIG
-639 IEVGVRAKREKQS
+639 IELGLRMKRNNQS
-652 AELSYIASKREGRA
+652 AELSYVTSKREGRTA
-666 GMDFTKLTVRQ
+666 IDVAKLILRQ
-677 QLSKNDDARII
+677 QLSKNNDARLI
-688 VTYSDKVT
+688 VTYSDTVM
-696 ADNNTVVSDADKL
+696 ADNSVVLGDSNTID
-709 NAAIAW
+709 AAIAW

>member
-1 MQKMFLWVACLA
+1 LA
-13 ASTAY
+13 ATTICNAEVDETNAY
-18 ATGND
+18 ASDPVIVDNENKFSSSND
-23 ELSVH
+23 S
-28 DSGSYNSNAYES
+28 A
-40 GSYESR
+40 
-46 SYKPKPHES
+46 
-55 EPAPVD
+55 
-61 EKHKAVFIDDS
+61 
-72 IIEMNVIE
+72 
-80 TSVTDSRLDTL
+80 
-91 PDVKHNIDQSIA
+91 IA
-103 ALNEEQSQKPKQD
+103 ADMTLSDRENLSDIEPSVQRLTESQIQEQNRNSQK
-116 SNKDITIDPL
+116 NTAIDPIK
-126 RLKSLAKHPQW
+126 LKSLAKHSQW

-171 AELLAT
+171 AELIAT
-177 IEKIG
+177 IEQINNEG
-182 DESVVCKYPA
+182 VACKYPA

-211 AQLPDPNQEISL
+211 SKLPDANQEISL

-237 GHVLVKTGAPIDSK
+237 GHVLVKTNTPIDNANNTNS
-251 DDGAKEVRELSSEDL
+251 DVRELSSEDL

-275 SIPAN
+275 RIPEN
-280 DNGAMYAV
+280 ENGAMYAL
-288 KGLFGLYDA
+288 KGLFGFYDA

-319 WEYVLNLEEYE
+319 WEYVLNLDTFE

-342 SARFDYYFIKQNC
+342 FARFDYYFIKQNC
-355 GYRSGEILELISDV
+355 GYRSGEILELISDIR
-369 KTTERIGPWYAP
+369 TTERVGPWYAP

-389 EHEGESES
+389 EHDNGADS
-397 LVASVRYLPS
+397 LVSSVRYLPS
-407 EQTQLREKFG
+407 EQTQLREKFV
-417 QLSKPIQ
+417 QLSRPIQ
-424 NIINSVIRTEDIT
+424 AIINSVIRTEDT
-437 PLASLN
+437 APLATLN
-443 TEDKALALDF
+443 ADDKAVALDF

-461 ISQDNTPKQQAFKNA
+461 ITQDNTLKQRALKSE
-476 LLSQRFMLPASNG
+476 LLSQRFALPASNG

-495 PNKASPALSNKTTQT
+495 PNKPSPALSNKTTQT
-510 KVILSDDSVEVGLS
+510 TVVLSEERAEVGLS

-539 RFEAVQASLGY
+539 RFEAVKASLGY
-550 NFDESQWTLTD
+550 SFDMHQWTLTD

-594 WFTGSNH
+594 MFTGNRH

-606 AGVGAGAKFGEHI
+606 AGVGAGAKFGKHI

-624 LNATVHDQDKHADIG
+624 VNATVHDQDRHADIG
-639 IEVGVRAKREKQS
+639 IELGLRMKRNNQS
-652 AELSYIASKREGRA
+652 AELSYVTSKREGRTA
-666 GMDFTKLTVRQ
+666 IDVAKLILRQ
-677 QLSKNDDARII
+677 QLSKNNDARLIM
-688 VTYSDKVT
+688 TYSDTVM
-696 ADNNTVVSDADKL
+696 ADNSVVLGDSDKID
-709 NAAIAW
+709 AAVAW

>member
-1 MQKMFLWVACLA
+1 MFLWVACLA
-13 ASTAY
+13 ATTICNAEVDETNAY
-18 ATGND
+18 ASDPVIVDNENKFSSSND
-23 ELSVH
+23 S
-28 DSGSYNSNAYES
+28 A
-40 GSYESR
+40 
-46 SYKPKPHES
+46 
-55 EPAPVD
+55 
-61 EKHKAVFIDDS
+61 
-72 IIEMNVIE
+72 
-80 TSVTDSRLDTL
+80 
-91 PDVKHNIDQSIA
+91 IA
-103 ALNEEQSQKPKQD
+103 ADMTLSDRENLSDIEPSVQRLTESQIQEQNRNSQK
-116 SNKDITIDPL
+116 NTAIDPIK
-126 RLKSLAKHPQW
+126 LKSLAKHSQW

-171 AELLAT
+171 AELIAT
-177 IEKIG
+177 IEQINNEG
-182 DESVVCKYPA
+182 VACKYPA

-211 AQLPDPNQEISL
+211 SKLPDANQEISL

-237 GHVLVKTGAPIDSK
+237 GHVLVKTNTSIDNINNTNS
-251 DDGAKEVRELSSEDL
+251 DVRELSSEDL

-275 SIPAN
+275 RIPEN
-280 DNGAMYAV
+280 ENGAMYAL
-288 KGLFGLYDA
+288 KGLFGFYDA

-319 WEYVLNLEEYE
+319 WEYVLNLDTFE

-355 GYRSGEILELISDV
+355 GYRSGEILELISDI
-369 KTTERIGPWYAP
+369 KTTERVGPWYAP

-389 EHEGESES
+389 EHDNGADS
-397 LVASVRYLPS
+397 LVSSVRYLPS
-407 EQTQLREKFG
+407 EQTQLREKFV

-424 NIINSVIRTEDIT
+424 AIINSVIRTEST
-437 PLASLN
+437 APLATLN
-443 TEDKALALDF
+443 ADDRAVALDF

-461 ISQDNTPKQQAFKNA
+461 ITQDNTLKQRAFKSE
-476 LLSQRFMLPASNG
+476 LLSQRFALPASNG
-489 LAQLTV
+489 LAQLPV
-495 PNKASPALSNKTTQT
+495 PNKPSPALSNKTTQT
-510 KVILSDDSVEVGLS
+510 TVVLSEERAEVGLS

-539 RFEAVQASLGY
+539 RFEAVKASLGY
-550 NFDESQWTLTD
+550 SFDMHQWTLTD

-566 MQQIEDLRQPLS
+566 MQQIEDLRQPLL

-594 WFTGSNH
+594 MFTGNRH

-606 AGVGAGAKFGEHI
+606 AGVGAGAKFGKHI

-624 LNATVHDQDKHADIG
+624 VNATAHDQDKHADIG
-639 IEVGVRAKREKQS
+639 IELGLRMKRNNQS
-652 AELSYIASKREGRA
+652 AELSYVTSKREGRTA
-666 GMDFTKLTVRQ
+666 IDVAKLILRQ
-677 QLSKNDDARII
+677 QLSKNNDARLI
-688 VTYSDKVT
+688 VTYSDTVM
-696 ADNNTVVSDADKL
+696 ADNSVVLGDSDKID
-709 NAAIAW
+709 AAVAW

>member
-1 MQKMFLWVACLA
+1 MQKIFLCVACFAVSTVCA
-13 ASTAY
+13 AEPYVMNSAMDSIVVEEKDNNVFTHD
-18 ATGND
+18 GNAD
-23 ELSVH
+23 NNET
-28 DSGSYNSNAYES
+28 
-40 GSYESR
+40 
-46 SYKPKPHES
+46 S
-55 EPAPVD
+55 EPRVLANGLDVSLAQMQGMRLPSD
-61 EKHKAVFIDDS
+61 KT
-72 IIEMNVIE
+72 IIEKKRQPSKKTAT
-80 TSVTDSRLDTL
+80 TSAKLKALS
-91 PDVKHNIDQSIA
+91 KHS
-103 ALNEEQSQKPKQD
+103 
-116 SNKDITIDPL
+116 
-126 RLKSLAKHPQW
+126 QW

-171 AELLAT
+171 AELMAT
-177 IEKIG
+177 IEQMNNEG
-182 DESVVCKYPA
+182 VVCKYPA

-211 AQLPDPNQEISL
+211 SKLPDANQEISL

-237 GHVLVKTGAPIDSK
+237 GHVLVKTNTSIDNINNTNS
-251 DDGAKEVRELSSEDL
+251 DVRELSSEDL

-275 SIPAN
+275 RIPEN
-280 DNGAMYAV
+280 ENGAMYAL
-288 KGLFGLYDA
+288 KGLFGFYDA

-319 WEYVLNLEEYE
+319 WEYVLNLDAFE

-355 GYRSGEILELISDV
+355 GYRSGEILELISDI
-369 KTTERIGPWYAP
+369 KTTERVGPWYAP

-389 EHEGESES
+389 EHDNGADS
-397 LVASVRYLPS
+397 LVSSVRYLPS
-407 EQTQLREKFG
+407 EQTQLREKFV

-424 NIINSVIRTEDIT
+424 AVINSVIRTEST
-437 PLASLN
+437 APLATLN
-443 TEDKALALDF
+443 ADDKAVALDF

-461 ISQDNTPKQQAFKNA
+461 ITQDDTPKQRAFKSE
-476 LLSQRFMLPASNG
+476 LLSQRFALPASNG

-495 PNKASPALSNKTTQT
+495 PNKPSPALSNKTTQT
-510 KVILSDDSVEVGLS
+510 TVVLSDERAEVGLS

-539 RFEAVQASLGY
+539 HFEAVKVSLGY
-550 NFDESQWTLTD
+550 NFDEYQWTLTD

-594 WFTGSNH
+594 MFTGNRH

-606 AGVGAGAKFGEHI
+606 VGIGAGAKFGKHI
-619 LGYGM
+619 LGYSM
-624 LNATVHDQDKHADIG
+624 VNATVHDQDRHADIG
-639 IEVGVRAKREKQS
+639 IELGLRMKRNNQS
-652 AELSYIASKREGRA
+652 AELSYVTSKREGRTA
-666 GMDFTKLTVRQ
+666 IDVAKLILRQ
-677 QLSKNDDARII
+677 QLSKNNDARLI
-688 VTYSDKVT
+688 VTYSDTVM
-696 ADNNTVVSDADKL
+696 ADNSVVLGDSNTID
-709 NAAIAW
+709 AAIAW

>member
-1 MQKMFLWVACLA
+1 MIARTCQILSQAYNDSLNRRYKSKTETLKKN
-13 ASTAY
+13 TA
-18 ATGND
+18 
-23 ELSVH
+23 
-28 DSGSYNSNAYES
+28 
-40 GSYESR
+40 
-46 SYKPKPHES
+46 
-55 EPAPVD
+55 
-61 EKHKAVFIDDS
+61 
-72 IIEMNVIE
+72 
-80 TSVTDSRLDTL
+80 
-91 PDVKHNIDQSIA
+91 
-103 ALNEEQSQKPKQD
+103 
-116 SNKDITIDPL
+116 IDPIK
-126 RLKSLAKHPQW
+126 LKSLAKHSQW

-171 AELLAT
+171 AELIAT
-177 IEKIG
+177 IEQINNEG
-182 DESVVCKYPA
+182 VACKYPA

-211 AQLPDPNQEISL
+211 SKLPDANQEISL

-237 GHVLVKTGAPIDSK
+237 GHVLVKTNTPIDNANNTNS
-251 DDGAKEVRELSSEDL
+251 DVRELSSEDL

-275 SIPAN
+275 RIPEN
-280 DNGAMYAV
+280 ENGAMYAL
-288 KGLFGLYDA
+288 KGLFGFYDA

-319 WEYVLNLEEYE
+319 WEYVLNLDAFE

-355 GYRSGEILELISDV
+355 GYRSGEILELISDI
-369 KTTERIGPWYAP
+369 KTTERVGPWYAP

-389 EHEGESES
+389 EHDNGADS
-397 LVASVRYLPS
+397 LVSSVRYLPS
-407 EQTQLREKFG
+407 EQTQLREKFV

-424 NIINSVIRTEDIT
+424 AVINSVIRTEST
-437 PLASLN
+437 APLATLN
-443 TEDKALALDF
+443 ADDKAVALDF

-461 ISQDNTPKQQAFKNA
+461 ITQDDTPKQRALKSE
-476 LLSQRFMLPASNG
+476 LLSQRFALPASNG
-489 LAQLTV
+489 LAQLPV
-495 PNKASPALSNKTTQT
+495 PNKPSPALSNKTTQT
-510 KVILSDDSVEVGLS
+510 TVVLSEERAEVGLS

-539 RFEAVQASLGY
+539 RFEAVKASLGY
-550 NFDESQWTLTD
+550 SFDMHQWTLTD

-594 WFTGSNH
+594 MFTGNRH

-606 AGVGAGAKFGEHI
+606 AGVGAGAKFGKHI

-624 LNATVHDQDKHADIG
+624 VNATAHDQDKHADIG
-639 IEVGVRAKREKQS
+639 IELGLRMKRNNQS
-652 AELSYIASKREGRA
+652 AELSYVTSKREGRTA
-666 GMDFTKLTVRQ
+666 IDVAKLTLRQ
-677 QLSKNDDARII
+677 QLSKNNDARLIM
-688 VTYSDKVT
+688 TYSDTVM
-696 ADNNTVVSDADKL
+696 ADTSVVLGDSDTID
-709 NAAIAW
+709 AAVAW